1 MGKKLNFDGLEAV
14 FYQGK
19 DHFYITEKDYEEKV
33 GKALPKGSY
42 LKTGSAFS
50 KWLNEKG
57 YCITAVEKE
66 AVIETRV
73 YIEKCKV

>member
-14 FYQGK
+14 FCQGK

-33 GKALPKGSY
+33 GKALPEGKDY
-42 LKTGSAFS
+42 LKKRSPFA
-50 KWLNEKG
+50 KWLKEKG
-57 YCITAVEKE
+57 YCIVETREE

-73 YIEKCKV
+73 YIEKNK